1 MKKRSLALV
10 LSLTAGLGLWFGLTR
25 LPAQTAGDQILDGIG
40 ETALI
45 ARYVFDGNTEDRS
58 RNHFHATALAGEPAF
73 PEERPFGKVLSLPG
87 GALRIPGRALA
98 GIDTLSVSCWV
109 NLSSANPGQRLFD
122 FGRETGRS
130 LFCELT
136 GSDEAAGFRVGIT
149 AGGPEAGQGFSS
161 KASSAGRWFHVA
173 VVLDAAHSTLTGYV
187 MGREAGRVENLKT
200 RLEDILDRN
209 HPEENRL
216 FIGRAL
222 GAEKPGLEAK
232 LRDLRLYNI
241 ALSEE
246 QVRAIAFGAAGGM
259 GGGRRRAVEPT
270 APTLRSLV
278 LGLGLKNV
286 PDIAVETTVGV
297 LPRLP
302 VQIPGVYESG
312 VAGPAVRVIWPSPVD
327 NSAVLNPGTYTLTG
341 TVPGDFVP
349 AQSHRDRQAG
359 KSGRRTGETGAGAG
373 AVPAGPRRPEPGCR
387 RPGHAVHEEP

>member
-1 MKKRSLALV
+1 MPSYSRANRLFPKSGRSARFFRSLAAR
-10 LSLTAGLGLWFGLTR
+10 SGSPAGRWLGSTL
-25 LPAQTAGDQILDGIG
+25 
-40 ETALI
+40 
-45 ARYVFDGNTEDRS
+45 
-58 RNHFHATALAGEPAF
+58 
-73 PEERPFGKVLSLPG
+73 
-87 GALRIPGRALA
+87 
-98 GIDTLSVSCWV
+98 LSVSC
-109 NLSSANPGQRLFD
+109 SGQSRSQNPGQRLFD

-149 AGGPEAGQGFSS
+149 GGGPEGGQGFSS

-246 QVRAIAFGAAGGM
+246 QVRAIAFGASGGM

-270 APTLRSLV
+270 APALRSLV

-286 PDIAVETTVGV
+286 PDIVVETTVGT

-302 VQIPGVYESG
+302 VTI
-312 VAGPAVRVIWPSPVD
+312 
-327 NSAVLNPGTYTLTG
+327 PGTYTKAK
-341 TVPGDFVP
+341 P
-349 AQSHRDRQAG
+349 ARWSGSSGPCRPTTA
-359 KSGRRTGETGAGAG
+359 KSRNRAPT
-373 AVPAGPRRPEPGCR
+373 R
-387 RPGHAVHEEP
+387 